1 MAHPL
6 RRETV
11 DRLLREVVSRARA
24 INARNEYAYRVAKL
38 MLCSAAPWP
47 RRNGR
52 MMSDLAVTL
61 VPRYRDREQ
70 QQRAERVRVR
80 GWPPL
85 RAVAELFWPERF
97 YAL

>member
-1 MAHPL
+1 
-6 RRETV
+6 
-11 DRLLREVVSRARA
+11 
-24 INARNEYAYRVAKL
+24 
-38 MLCSAAPWP
+38 
-47 RRNGR
+47 